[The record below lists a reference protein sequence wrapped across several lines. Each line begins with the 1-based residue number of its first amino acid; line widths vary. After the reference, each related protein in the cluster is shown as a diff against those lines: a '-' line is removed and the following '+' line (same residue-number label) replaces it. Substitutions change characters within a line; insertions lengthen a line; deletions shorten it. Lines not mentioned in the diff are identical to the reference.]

1 MSVFTK
7 HDTLAFF
14 IIDFKSKGGVISID
28 VYYDDIILGYKISWN
43 HHI

>member
-7 HDTLAFF
+7 HDTLSFF

-28 VYYDDIILGYKISWN
+28 VYYEAYRTKRVGKNRCED
-43 HHI
+43 